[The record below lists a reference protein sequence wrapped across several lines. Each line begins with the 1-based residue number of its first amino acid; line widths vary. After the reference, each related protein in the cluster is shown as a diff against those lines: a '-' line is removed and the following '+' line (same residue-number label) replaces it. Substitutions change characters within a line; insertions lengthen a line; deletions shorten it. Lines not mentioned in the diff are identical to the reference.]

1 MRHKLFGF
9 AIAAIAAFGPM
20 QAWGG
25 DQEIAQ
31 QIIQRLQNKRSSG
44 DLKNFTLDM
53 KVDKGVVVFRGKVN
67 GEDQKNLVLKSAKGI
82 DGIANVVDELT
93 VKSHEPEVVAKAEPT
108 GSVSDAGFSLREALA
123 DQARQIM
130 AEDVKPVSG
139 VVELAASPIGV
150 VKTAT
155 PDEVKPAAAVE
166 LAAPVRSADQKIV
179 AGVVGALSR
188 AQKTGKLKGF
198 GVDVKSNDGVV
209 WLKGRAA
216 SLAQRNR
223 ILQTAEA
230 IPGVKRVRNSIRIP
244 EQDVAAKLPLLPSPP
259 ALTPAPAPVP
269 KAVAPAPVPK
279 AVAPAPVAQAPQPQA
294 IVQAQPV
301 SSRLSPVAVQPVPAP
316 VRQSHVTPAATVAA
330 PIAVQVPAQPA
341 PYRTPSHMAHQ
352 PLQAH
357 PVQAIVGAPSGA
369 PYMGSPVGLPSP
381 IGAYSGGGAPRY
393 DAPNLPNYAWPG
405 YAASNN
411 YAALTYPQQYS
422 PSAWPYIGPFYPYPQ
437 VPLGW
442 RKVSLEWDDGWW
454 QLDFTDR

>member
-155 PDEVKPAAAVE
+155 PGEVKPAAAVE

-216 SLAQRNR
+216 SLTQRNR

-259 ALTPAPAPVP
+259 ALTP
-269 KAVAPAPVPK
+269 APAPVPK

-352 PLQAH
+352 PLQAR
-357 PVQAIVGAPSGA
+357 PAGAIVGAPSGA

>member
-269 KAVAPAPVPK
+269 KAVAPAPV
-279 AVAPAPVAQAPQPQA
+279 AQAPQPQA

-316 VRQSHVTPAATVAA
+316 VRQSHVAPAATVAA

>member
-155 PDEVKPAAAVE
+155 PGEVKPAAAVE

-259 ALTPAPAPVP
+259 ALTP
-269 KAVAPAPVPK
+269 APAPVPK

>member
-155 PDEVKPAAAVE
+155 PGEVKPAAAVE

-269 KAVAPAPVPK
+269 KAVAPAPV
-279 AVAPAPVAQAPQPQA
+279 AQAPQPQA

-352 PLQAH
+352 PLQAR

>member
-155 PDEVKPAAAVE
+155 PGEVKPAAAVE

-269 KAVAPAPVPK
+269 KAVAPAPV
-279 AVAPAPVAQAPQPQA
+279 AQAPQPQA

-381 IGAYSGGGAPRY
+381 IGAYSGRGAPRY